1 MNNLTYIWSQGMVDS
16 IAKKVA
22 EESIDKSL
30 KEVKVLLDDVDQGNY
45 EYMPNMKSQYIDHVE
60 MERLADLEREQERDR
75 RQMEMFNDPYE
86 NWSGHR

>member
-22 EESIDKSL
+22 EESINESL

-45 EYMPNMKSQYIDHVE
+45 EYLPKRPQHVIDEEEVDEEILNRH
-60 MERLADLEREQERDR
+60 DR
-75 RQMEMFNDPYE
+75 RQMEMFDDPWE